1 MTLGRMEVKE
11 NGNWEDLGLLRQQV
25 LVNFCAWCV
34 SLCKSQQNV
43 TEEGKL
49 QRSIRISTSCRV
61 NETWAV
67 HRLIRWE
74 ILLLLL

>member
-11 NGNWEDLGLLRQQV
+11 NGNWEDLGLLRQEV
-25 LVNFCAWCV
+25 IVDFCTRCMSV
-34 SLCKSQQNV
+34 CKSQQNV

-49 QRSIRISTSCRV
+49 QWWIRISTSCQV
-61 NETWAV
+61 NETWPV

-74 ILLLLL
+74 VLLLL